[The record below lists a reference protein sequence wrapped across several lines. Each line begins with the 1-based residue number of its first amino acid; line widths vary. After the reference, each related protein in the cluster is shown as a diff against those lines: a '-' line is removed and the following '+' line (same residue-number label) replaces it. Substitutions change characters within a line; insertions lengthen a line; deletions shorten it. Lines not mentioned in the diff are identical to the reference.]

1 MNSLSLAPYIDY
13 TLLRPGCRREEI
25 QALCQTAIQ
34 RGYAAVCVPPYYVT
48 EARACTEGTPVR
60 VATVVGFPH
69 GMHLTEVKRSE
80 ALLALQ
86 MGAVELD
93 MVINLAAYFSGEE
106 GYVRAELQSLAD
118 LAHAHNAQ
126 LKVILETAL
135 LTPQQV
141 ITLCKWCAEAGVD
154 FVKTSTGFAAKGA
167 ELEVVRL
174 MRQVLPPTVG
184 VKASGGIRTTEEA
197 WAFIEAGA
205 TRIGTSTAL

>member
-1 MNSLSLAPYIDY
+1 MNSRSLAPYIDY

-25 QALCQTAIQ
+25 HELCNTALS
-34 RGYAAVCVPPYYVT
+34 RGYAAVCVPPYYVS
-48 EARACTEGTPVR
+48 EAHSCTEGTPVR

-69 GMHLTEVKRSE
+69 GMHLTEVKRTE

-106 GYVRAELQSLAD
+106 RYVRAELQSLAD
-118 LAHAHNAQ
+118 LAHTHNAQ

-135 LTPQQV
+135 LTPDQV
-141 ITLCKWCAEAGVD
+141 VELCRWCAEAGVD
-154 FVKTSTGFAAKGA
+154 FVKTSTGFAARGA
-167 ELEVVRL
+167 DLETVRL
-174 MRQVLPPTVG
+174 MRQVLPLTVA
-184 VKASGGIRTTEEA
+184 VKASGGIRTAEQA

-205 TRIGTSTAL
+205 VRIGTSTAL